1 MKEEYSAFLDAFTQ
15 FRKLHMSS
23 IFPHMNHSEFATMV
37 GISRLSKMCFKTG
50 EQVKVSMLVEELN
63 VNSTAVSRSLKIL
76 EEKGYIERIVSKKDR
91 RITYVKLTDAGAEEL
106 MKAEKK
112 MDEFAEAVL
121 SNLEEGSLAQL
132 TEIMNQLYNSAVQEI
147 NKRKCIQK
155 GEEKE

>member
-1 MKEEYSAFLDAFTQ
+1 
-15 FRKLHMSS
+15 
-23 IFPHMNHSEFATMV
+23 
-37 GISRLSKMCFKTG
+37 TG
-50 EQVKVSMLVEELN
+50 KQVKVSMLVEELN

>member
-1 MKEEYSAFLDAFTQ
+1 MKEEYSAFLDAFIQ

-23 IFPHMNHSEFATMV
+23 IFPHMNHSEFAAMV
-37 GISRLSKMCFKTG
+37 GMSRLSKECSKAG

-76 EEKGYIERIVSKKDR
+76 EERGYIERIVSRKDR
-91 RITYVKLTDAGAEEL
+91 RITYVKLTDLGEEEL
-106 MKAEKK
+106 IKAEKK

-121 SNLEEGSLAQL
+121 SNLDEGSLAQP
-132 TEIMNQLYNSAVQEI
+132 TKIMNQLYNSAVQEI
-147 NKRKCIQK
+147 NKRKCMKK